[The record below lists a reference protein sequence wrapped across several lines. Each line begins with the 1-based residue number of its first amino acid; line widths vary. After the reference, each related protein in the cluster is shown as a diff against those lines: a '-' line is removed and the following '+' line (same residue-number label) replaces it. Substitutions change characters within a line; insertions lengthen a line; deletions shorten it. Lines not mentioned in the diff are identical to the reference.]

1 MRRVHPS
8 PVSATATA
16 MFALPWWGI
25 VAVVIVQMTPQAS
38 AGADPKEIICFLGD
52 DPKEFLWADTNTG
65 AFSQQTFFCAMLEN
79 TFQLVH

>member
-8 PVSATATA
+8 PVSVTATA

-38 AGADPKEIICFLGD
+38 AGADPK
-52 DPKEFLWADTNTG
+52 
-65 AFSQQTFFCAMLEN
+65 
-79 TFQLVH
+79 